1 MTKEEIIQGY
11 NVPFSF
17 VTMETEKGQFL
28 RGLNA
33 VFRHVHQLKTW
44 KTLEY
49 IQTKGVFDNSTRTE
63 N

>member
-1 MTKEEIIQGY
+1 MAKDEIIQGY

-17 VTMETEKGQFL
+17 VTMETEKRQFP

-33 VFRHVHQLKTW
+33 VFQRVHQLKTW

-49 IQTKGVFDNSTRTE
+49 IQTKGLFDYSTRTE